1 VGVQGMNLIDALE
14 QIKWIPSIRVT
25 FIDVIQ
31 IIIITLALYY
41 LTKNLYMTRAWIL
54 VKGLMII
61 GAVYLIIYLTDMVV
75 LQTIMQGLFST
86 LMIAIIIMLQPEL
99 QRLVELIGK
108 RKLVDIKSLIL
119 RKQEMQLWSSDRT
132 IHEIANACEKMG
144 AVKTGALIVIERDIP
159 LTDCI
164 DSGIQLESKVSSQ
177 LLINIFEKNTPLHDG
192 AVIVRKDK
200 IESATCYL
208 PLSSNPDIDKNLGTR
223 HRAALGISETT
234 DCAVVVVSE
243 ETGAVS
249 FCFDGTIKHNIG
261 RSELIQLMREA
272 MKKSDEVVVG
282 AKKSNS
288 PKWIKILAPIFGVII
303 WMTVTATMDPIT
315 TTTVSGV
322 PVTTINTEVLDD
334 MGQTYTITSGN
345 TISVKVKGRRSLVD
359 YITANDII
367 ATADFSKMS
376 IVYSVPIHVDTIPEY
391 EDVEVTAVQSMMKLN
406 LEELAQT
413 TVRVEVNIVG
423 DVNEDYVIVVN
434 EMESN
439 TITVT
444 CPKSIAKTIDKAVV
458 TVDASDRT
466 TNFIS
471 TVSPVLYDRNGD
483 VISDSNV
490 SINQDS
496 IVVFVDVYDV
506 KEIPIKITLQ
516 KQDLSASEYYVLN
529 NYVPEFNTIRIA
541 SDNDT
546 LTALQELDVVVDP
559 SEKNDTADSIVVN
572 LREYIP
578 EGCYLAKNQHD
589 QMSVELDLIKYKKMQ
604 IKISASDVKISGYDT
619 KSFIATI
626 SQMPSTI
633 ELYYNVNVVNPET
646 ITLATLQP
654 IIKVQDAKQGKYDA
668 VITLTEIDGVT
679 ITSDLNIQYTLN
691 TKINR

>member
-54 VKGLMII
+54 VKGLMIF